1 MVERSVED
9 RLREEYFE
17 LLPDIRL
24 VVEHLEAKVKYCV
37 LPISRKLDK
46 YEQLVVKSRI
56 KECESAIDALRRR
69 PQAEGR
75 TFDRTHPEKY
85 SLTYLNDLA
94 GVGVLAFP
102 RRRLIEIDQKLRK
115 RFKDWMPDPV
125 PGYNKIDDPL
135 AFKYYGYC
143 EDASRK
149 IRGELQIV
157 SMLTGLFWEVEH
169 AAIYKPTPRLRG
181 VGRSLEMQQRNR
193 DVLSALRA
201 FEEEFENQIR
211 DSLNRSKS

>member
-17 LLPDIRL
+17 LLPHIRL
-24 VVEHLEAKVKYCV
+24 VAEHLEAKVKYCV
-37 LPISRKLDK
+37 LPISRELDK

-69 PQAEGR
+69 PQVEGR
-75 TFDRTHPEKY
+75 TFDRTHPHQY
-85 SLTYLNDLA
+85 TLTHLNDLA
-94 GVGVLAFP
+94 GVRVLAFP
-102 RRRLIEIDQKLRK
+102 RSRLIEIDKELRK
-115 RFKDWMPDPV
+115 RFNNWKEDPV
-125 PGYNKIDDPL
+125 PGYDKIDDPL

-143 EDASRK
+143 EAASRK

-181 VGRSLEMQQRNR
+181 VARSLEMQQRNK
-193 DVLSALRA
+193 DVLTALRA
-201 FEEEFENQIR
+201 FEEEFEKQIS
-211 DSLNRSKS
+211 DSLKQSQ